1 MVSSESE
8 QTQVFALEVPDNA
21 SSYRFPFEPYPIQ
34 LEFMKNLFKTIEEQK
49 IGIFESPTGTG
60 KSLSLICGA
69 LTWLQENQQRHIKGT
84 TTVDTSNSEDPP
96 WVQAFAAE
104 RIKKEAEEEETK
116 KRQEHEERVRRVQER
131 DEKER
136 KNKVKK
142 RPRTYSRE
150 NEQTTKKSATKII
163 EEVDDEE
170 QYILEEYDSDKES
183 SGSAQ
188 TAGFENYS
196 TEVLDL
202 MKSLEEKE
210 KGLAGVTHTTQQ
222 DEDPDEIK
230 IIYCSRTHSQL
241 SQFIHE
247 LKKTLFREEVKSV
260 SLGSRKITCIYEPV
274 QTLKNADRMND
285 LCLELQKPE
294 TKAEKKCPYLH
305 KSDPVPMLD
314 YKDRVLAAVQDI
326 EELVSVGRRIG
337 VCPYYG
343 TRKAINP
350 SQIVTMPYNVLL
362 QKSSRDAMGIS
373 LKNNILI
380 IDEAHNLIDT
390 ITSVNSCTIG
400 LSEVVNANQQ
410 LHLYLGKYR
419 NRLKGKNQVYIRQI
433 LVLLGALI
441 KNLNRHLHIRE
452 SMVTRVADDN
462 EVVMKP
468 VNEFLHQLQI
478 DHLNIFKIQ
487 KYMKESQISKKL
499 NGFTENNLRKAL
511 LDEAN
516 GKDSKPTSGLHK
528 VEAFLMSLTNANA
541 NGRVM
546 AGISTT
552 NDQIC
557 TAKQPYLRYLLLNPS
572 EQFKD
577 IVSEARSVILAGGT
591 MEPVSDFVDF
601 LFPYL
606 PSEKINQYSFGHI
619 IPPESLLVLSIGE
632 SPTSYPLEFTF
643 DKRSDNRMIDE
654 LGQVIAN
661 MCNIIPDGV
670 VCFFPSYSFLDSV
683 YRRWDSIGVLSRIQK
698 KKKLFQEPKL
708 ADMVDQTLREYAHH
722 IENPQGN
729 LTGAVLFSV
738 VGGKMSEGINFS
750 DRLGRG
756 IIMVGLPFANL
767 ASPELTEK
775 IKFIE
780 SNDSSEKNTD
790 TGKGKA
796 YYENL
801 CMRAVN
807 QSIGRA
813 IRHKDDYAV
822 ILLVDRRFSTERI
835 QQKLPTWI
843 GKSLVNCPKFG
854 MNIGKVANFF
864 RTLRAKETMI
874 QE

>member
-1 MVSSESE
+1 MVATDCE
-8 QTQVFALEVPDNA
+8 QTQVYALETPQDA
-21 SSYRFPFEPYPIQ
+21 SAYRFPFEPYSIQ
-34 LEFMKNLFKTIEEQK
+34 LEFMQSLFETIESSK
-49 IGIFESPTGTG
+49 VGIFESPTGTG

-69 LTWLQENQQRHIKGT
+69 LTWLQENQQRHLKGV

-96 WVQAFAAE
+96 WVQAFAVN
-104 RIKKEAEEEETK
+104 RLKKEAEEEEA
-116 KRQEHEERVRRVQER
+116 KRREEHEERVRRIQER

-136 KNKVKK
+136 KSLAKK
-142 RPRTYSRE
+142 RPRTYSRDVDK
-150 NEQTTKKSATKII
+150 TTKKSAIREA
-163 EEVDDEE
+163 EEDETE
-170 QYILEEYDSDKES
+170 DEDQYILEDYDSDTENSK
-183 SGSAQ
+183 SGQPS
-188 TAGFENYS
+188 GFANYS
-196 TEVLDL
+196 TEVLGL
-202 MKSLEEKE
+202 IKSLEERE
-210 KGLAGVTHTTQQ
+210 KGLAGVANPAQQ
-222 DEDPDEIK
+222 EEEPDEVK

-247 LKKTLFREEVKSV
+247 LKKTQFREEVKSV
-260 SLGSRKITCIYEPV
+260 SLGSRKLTCIYEPV
-274 QTLKNADRMND
+274 QLLNNVERMND
-285 LCLELQKPE
+285 TCLDLQKPE

-305 KSDPVPMLD
+305 KNDPVPMLD

-326 EELVSVGRRIG
+326 EELVSVGRRTG

-373 LKNNILI
+373 LKNNVLI

-390 ITSVNSCTIG
+390 ITNVHSCTIG

-419 NRLKGKNQVYIRQI
+419 NRLKGKNQIYIRQI

-441 KNLNRHLHIRE
+441 KNLNRHLQMRE
-452 SMVTRVADDN
+452 SLVTRVADDN
-462 EVVMKP
+462 EVTMKP
-468 VNEFLHQLQI
+468 VNEFLHQLKI

-499 NGFTENNLRKAL
+499 NGFTESNSRKTL
-511 LDEAN
+511 LDET
-516 GKDSKPTSGLHK
+516 KEPKPTSGLHK

-546 AGISTT
+546 TGVSTT
-552 NDQIC
+552 NDRIC
-557 TAKQPYLRYLLLNPS
+557 KTQQPYLKYLLLNPS

-577 IVSEARSVILAGGT
+577 IVDEVRSVILAGGT
-591 MEPVSDFVDF
+591 MEPISDFVDF
-601 LFPYL
+601 LFPHL
-606 PSEKINQYSFGHI
+606 PDSKINKYAFGHI
-619 IPPESLLVLSIGE
+619 IPPESLLVLNIGE
-632 SPTSYPLEFTF
+632 SPTGYPLEFTY
-643 DKRSDNRMIDE
+643 DRRSDHKMIDE
-654 LGQVIAN
+654 LGQVVAN

-683 YRRWDSIGVLSRIQK
+683 YQRWESTGVLSRIRK
-698 KKKLFQEPKL
+698 KKKIFQEPKV
-708 ADMVDQTLREYAHH
+708 ADMVDQTLREYAQS
-722 IENPQGN
+722 IEQPSDN
-729 LTGAVLFSV
+729 LTGAILLSV

-756 IIMVGLPFANL
+756 VIMVGLPFANL
-767 ASPELTEK
+767 ASPELSEK

-780 SNDSSEKNTD
+780 SNDNSDKSGNN
-790 TGKGKA
+790 GKGKA

-801 CMRAVN
+801 CMKAVN

-835 QQKLPTWI
+835 QQKLPAWI
-843 GKSLVNCPKFG
+843 GKSIVNCPKFG
-854 MNIGKVANFF
+854 MNVGKVAGFF
-864 RTLRAKETMI
+864 RNRKQL
-874 QE
+874 